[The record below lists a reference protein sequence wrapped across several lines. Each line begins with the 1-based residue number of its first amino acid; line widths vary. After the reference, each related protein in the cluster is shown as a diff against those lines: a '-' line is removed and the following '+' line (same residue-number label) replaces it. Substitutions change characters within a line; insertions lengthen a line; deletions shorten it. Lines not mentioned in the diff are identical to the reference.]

1 MEKKGIEFLGFF
13 VEGEGLMIERVWV
26 MAVPVDPLRTNESKT
41 LQVVVIIII
50 LFYYCFFLLWDWII
64 VKFN

>member
-50 LFYYCFFLLWDWII
+50 LLLLLFFIMALDYC
-64 VKFN
+64 

>member
-1 MEKKGIEFLGFF
+1 
-13 VEGEGLMIERVWV
+13 MIERVWV

-50 LFYYCFFLLWDWII
+50 LLLLLFFIMALDYC
-64 VKFN
+64 